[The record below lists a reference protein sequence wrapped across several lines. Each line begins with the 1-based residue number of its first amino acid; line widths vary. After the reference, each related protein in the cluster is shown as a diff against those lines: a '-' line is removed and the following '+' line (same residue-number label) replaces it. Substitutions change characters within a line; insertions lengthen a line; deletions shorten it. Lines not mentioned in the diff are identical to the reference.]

1 MVAKHQ
7 RMCKAIVYVL
17 TLTTVWVLLLS
28 YKFEYYDRHT
38 LCNPQVGIVNVCGRP
53 CNTMVTELMMYI

>member
-7 RMCKAIVYVL
+7 RMCNTIVYAL

-28 YKFEYYDRHT
+28 YKFEYYDT
-38 LCNPQVGIVNVCGRP
+38 L
-53 CNTMVTELMMYI
+53 